1 MKLSCRGRAW
11 VHILHV
17 LLKAVD
23 AWAKFDRLWFICRKC
38 TLSVIYE
45 LQPIREKGLL
55 LDVLGGR
62 DVLPGV

>member
-1 MKLSCRGRAW
+1 
-11 VHILHV
+11 
-17 LLKAVD
+17 
-23 AWAKFDRLWFICRKC
+23 LWFICRKC